1 MSLFI
6 IKLGG
11 SSITFKDKPFS
22 INEDGIKNIA
32 EALADAKER
41 YFLIHGGG
49 SWGHPAAAI
58 YGLSS
63 FIYCESNKGVSFTK
77 IKMQQLSVQ
86 VQKFLLEKG
95 ISTFYFPAQLL
106 EVLNRDEILEMIEKS
121 VYPLTYGDVIY
132 ERNKGFRVIGG
143 DEIALKLSDKFPVKK
158 VVFIMGTPGILDEN
172 GNIIEKISIVKSKG
186 SVYIGDVP
194 IMVGNG
200 AEKFEKILLKLS
212 ENSPD
217 ATGGISYKLYVAY
230 ILAKKGINSA
240 FINAADKE
248 NIIKAIKG
256 YKFEGSVVMS
266 DGSKE

>member
-1 MSLFI
+1 MSLLI

-22 INEDGIKNIA
+22 LNEENINNIA
-32 EALADAKER
+32 EALVDARER

-49 SWGHPAAAI
+49 SWGHPAATI

-63 FIYCESNKGVSFTK
+63 FSYSVSNKGVTFTK
-77 IKMQQLSVQ
+77 IKMQQLSAQ
-86 VQKFLLEKG
+86 VQKFLLQKG
-95 ISTFYFPAQLL
+95 LSTFYFPAQLL
-106 EVLNRDEILEMIEKS
+106 SVINVNEISEMIDKF

-132 ERNKGFRVIGG
+132 ESQKGFRVIGG
-143 DEIALKLSDKFPVKK
+143 DEIALKLSDKFSIKK

-172 GNIIEKISIVKSKG
+172 GNIIEKISLSDTNG
-186 SVYIGDVP
+186 STYIGNVP
-194 IMVGNG
+194 IIIGNRF
-200 AEKFEKILLKLS
+200 ERFEKILSKLS
-212 ENSPD
+212 LNSPD

-230 ILAKKGINSA
+230 TLAKKGIPSV
-240 FINAADKE
+240 FINATDKE

-256 YKFEGSVVMS
+256 YKFEGSVVMF